1 MSKLND
7 LKGVSNGFTLV
18 VRAFLEKQSTELNQ
32 CLTNK
37 NVRNDIDYFR
47 LALEDQLY
55 KVITTS
61 PIENIKAIGN
71 KTETM
76 MRQAGTLFKSDY
88 FRKRM
93 PIFKTDSRSLH
104 TVSYNYT
111 SVRHYVDDAKKINLK
126 EMPKFQHRVSL
137 KFFRVS

>member
-7 LKGVSNGFTLV
+7 LKGVGNGFTLLL
-18 VRAFLEKQSTELNQ
+18 RAFAEKQSTELNS
-32 CLTNK
+32 CVANK

-47 LALEDQLY
+47 LAIEDQLY

-61 PIENIKAIGN
+61 PFENIKVIGK

-76 MRQAGTLFKSDY
+76 IKQADILLKSDY

-93 PIFKTDSRSLH
+93 PIFKSDSRSLH

-111 SVRHYVDDAKKINLK
+111 SIRNYADEAKKISLK
-126 EMPKFQHRVSL
+126 DMPKFQQRVSL
-137 KFFRVS
+137 EVIL